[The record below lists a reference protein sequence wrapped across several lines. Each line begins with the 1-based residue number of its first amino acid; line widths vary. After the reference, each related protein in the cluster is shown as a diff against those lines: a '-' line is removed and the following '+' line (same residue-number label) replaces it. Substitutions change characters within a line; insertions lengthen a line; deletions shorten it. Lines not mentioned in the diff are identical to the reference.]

1 MRRHIARRLLVFAL
15 SVAVA
20 AGFVARSVYGLDL
33 GHKVAAAAAMG
44 ADMPMPGKCDGCPG
58 GEKGM
63 APSCTAFC
71 ASMAVVS
78 SMPVADDAADVAT
91 MTFPSSRSAAGRAIP
106 PDPHPPR
113 SASLS

>member
-20 AGFVARSVYGLDL
+20 TGFVARSVYALDL
-33 GHKVAAAAAMG
+33 GHKVAAGAAMG

-63 APSCTAFC
+63 APSCAAFC
-71 ASMAVVS
+71 ASMVVLS
-78 SMPVADDAADVAT
+78 STPVADDAAAVAT
-91 MTFPSSRSAAGRAIP
+91 MTFPASRSATSRTIP